1 MSNSIEQ
8 TLGNQEHPPSSNP
21 NSTTTKNHQTQ
32 VQHHHDQPQEWETM
46 ARAWLSAFPEGKA
59 VNVNQ
64 VEAWIDSN
72 YSSLPADLLSMPRS
86 DLIDRLL
93 SIQNYMKLPV
103 QVVFLLLLI
112 SFFHSNFDSH
122 LFVILY

>member
-21 NSTTTKNHQTQ
+21 NSNTTKNHQTQ